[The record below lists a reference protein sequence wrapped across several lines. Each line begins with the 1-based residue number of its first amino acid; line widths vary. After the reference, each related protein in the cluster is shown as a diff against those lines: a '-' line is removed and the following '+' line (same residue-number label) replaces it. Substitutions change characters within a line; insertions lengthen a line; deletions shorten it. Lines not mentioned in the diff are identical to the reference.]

1 MSQTAEA
8 QPMDTTQK
16 EIVEM
21 KTDIKSL
28 QKEVQELKQI
38 TTRHD
43 GRIQAIENMLNNI
56 NENTTWLKRTI
67 TNAIIGAVCTGF
79 IGGSIAIV
87 FTVFKGG
94 S

>member
-1 MSQTAEA
+1 
-8 QPMDTTQK
+8 MDTTQK

-21 KTDIKSL
+21 KTDIKAL

-79 IGGSIAIV
+79 IGGGIAII

-94 S
+94 N

>member
-1 MSQTAEA
+1 MPNTTEA

-67 TNAIIGAVCTGF
+67 TNAIIGAVCTSF
-79 IGGSIAIV
+79 IGGGIAII

>member
-1 MSQTAEA
+1 
-8 QPMDTTQK
+8 MDTTQK

-21 KTDIKSL
+21 KTDIKTL

-38 TTRHD
+38 TTKHD

-79 IGGSIAIV
+79 IGGSIAII

-94 S
+94 N

>member
-1 MSQTAEA
+1 MSQTAKA
-8 QPMDTTQK
+8 QPMDITQK
-16 EIVEM
+16 EIVKI

-38 TTRHD
+38 TNRHD
-43 GRIQAIENMLNNI
+43 GKIQAIENMLGSI
-56 NENTTWLKRTI
+56 NKNTTWLKRTI

-79 IGGSIAIV
+79 IGGIAIV

>member
-1 MSQTAEA
+1 MPNTTEV

-21 KTDIKSL
+21 KTDIKTL

-38 TTRHD
+38 TTKHD

-79 IGGSIAIV
+79 IGGSIAII

-94 S
+94 N

>member
-1 MSQTAEA
+1 
-8 QPMDTTQK
+8 MDTTQK
-16 EIVEM
+16 EILEM

-28 QKEVQELKQI
+28 QKEVQDLKQI

-79 IGGSIAIV
+79 IGGGIAII

>member
-1 MSQTAEA
+1 MPNTTEV
-8 QPMDTTQK
+8 QPMDITQK

-43 GRIQAIENMLNNI
+43 GRIQAIENMLNSI

-79 IGGSIAIV
+79 IGGGIAII

>member
-8 QPMDTTQK
+8 QQMDTTQK

-43 GRIQAIENMLNNI
+43 GRMQAIENMLN
-56 NENTTWLKRTI
+56 
-67 TNAIIGAVCTGF
+67 
-79 IGGSIAIV
+79 
-87 FTVFKGG
+87 
-94 S
+94 

>member
-1 MSQTAEA
+1 MSRPAEA

-79 IGGSIAIV
+79 IGGGIAII

>member
-1 MSQTAEA
+1 MPNTTEV

-16 EIVEM
+16 EILEM

-28 QKEVQELKQI
+28 QKEVRQLQEI
-38 TTRHD
+38 ATRHD
-43 GRIQAIENMLNNI
+43 ARILAIENMLYSI

-67 TNAIIGAVCTGF
+67 TNAIIGAICTGF
-79 IGGSIAIV
+79 IGGSIAII

-94 S
+94 N

>member
-1 MSQTAEA
+1 MSQTAEV

-21 KTDIKSL
+21 KTDIKTL

-38 TTRHD
+38 TTKHD
-43 GRIQAIENMLNNI
+43 GRIQVIENMLNNI

-79 IGGSIAIV
+79 IGGGIAII

-94 S
+94 N